1 MLVILSKQ
9 EERRDI
15 GENNLPYNVSD
26 IITRRKRVK
35 REDFILDEAD
45 KETFEK
51 LKNLSAMAHEKIIE
65 SEGLPFSYI
74 LNLMKHIEDTLKLYG
89 NHFISH
95 IEKALNSRYNSIDN
109 SSIHEE
115 EAISMPEIV
124 VNLQE

>member
-1 MLVILSKQ
+1 M
-9 EERRDI
+9 
-15 GENNLPYNVSD
+15 
-26 IITRRKRVK
+26 K

-89 NHFISH
+89 NHFINH

>member
-26 IITRRKRVK
+26 IITRRKRLK

-51 LKNLSAMAHEKIIE
+51 LKNLSAMAHEKII
-65 SEGLPFSYI
+65 
-74 LNLMKHIEDTLKLYG
+74 
-89 NHFISH
+89 
-95 IEKALNSRYNSIDN
+95 
-109 SSIHEE
+109 
-115 EAISMPEIV
+115 
-124 VNLQE
+124 